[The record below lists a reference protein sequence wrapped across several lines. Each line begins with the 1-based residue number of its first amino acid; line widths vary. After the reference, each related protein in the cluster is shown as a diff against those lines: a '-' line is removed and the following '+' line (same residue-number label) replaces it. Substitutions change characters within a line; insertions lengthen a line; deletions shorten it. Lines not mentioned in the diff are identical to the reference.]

1 MRTSSNEIDYNYD
14 LIANNNNDDEND
26 GPNFERKLDLVTE
39 GANPFLKK
47 HMLTQITNENC
58 LIIINYILAMQAE
71 TTVSERYRIN
81 TISTLMMLAKFHNKK
96 TTITKSFKQI
106 TRQDILD
113 FLDRLRKPESVDPL
127 HRWVGTYDQNR
138 IVLLRFFKWLHCLN
152 VDDIPPRHRPTPE
165 VMLNIP
171 SIRRREISI
180 YKPTD
185 LWTEEDDMLFYKYC
199 PSHRDRCWHAVSR
212 DTGCRVSEML
222 KIKVK
227 DIVVQQLEDG
237 Y

>member
-1 MRTSSNEIDYNYD
+1 
-14 LIANNNNDDEND
+14 
-26 GPNFERKLDLVTE
+26 
-39 GANPFLKK
+39 
-47 HMLTQITNENC
+47 
-58 LIIINYILAMQAE
+58 MQAE